1 MSGTP
6 SPFVL
11 LYELFIRFWKEHLSF
26 PRNQPRE
33 VWMISLPFFLPHSFL
48 TIQQKLTTWSLPS
61 RGSNVF
67 VENQGAQN
75 LVVDQLAP
83 TWQEP
88 DPALQ
93 ASESPGWDDDD
104 PHSRAM
110 WVKCLTQEAG
120 SCEKSDRKS
129 IYHYM
134 RIGFST
140 FSQRKHALPVLSKQ
154 TACGSV
160 SARGGRGSIGKH
172 GQIITSYE
180 GFIRN
185 TYRFY
190 REAFIFF
197 ASSSICTG
205 KHNPPIQCNSYS
217 WGLTIPL
224 QFPRDSW
231 SKPELLVLW
240 TVAARWRIPSP
251 RYVTWLMEM

>member
-33 VWMISLPFFLPHSFL
+33 VWMISVPFFLPHSFL

-75 LVVDQLAP
+75 LVVDHSEWRPA

-110 WVKCLTQEAG
+110 WVKCFYSVRRLEAAKSQIESQPTIIWESDSAPFPSESMLCQSFLSRLPADQFLQE
-120 SCEKSDRKS
+120 ED
-129 IYHYM
+129 
-134 RIGFST
+134 
-140 FSQRKHALPVLSKQ
+140 V
-154 TACGSV
+154 
-160 SARGGRGSIGKH
+160 GG
-172 GQIITSYE
+172 
-180 GFIRN
+180 
-185 TYRFY
+185 
-190 REAFIFF
+190 
-197 ASSSICTG
+197 
-205 KHNPPIQCNSYS
+205 
-217 WGLTIPL
+217 
-224 QFPRDSW
+224 
-231 SKPELLVLW
+231 
-240 TVAARWRIPSP
+240 
-251 RYVTWLMEM
+251 